1 MRLNINEKWSN
12 LIFFFQLV
20 TEEGKKERERADDKL
35 LPQAARKHQ
44 RTPPLTQRG
53 QLTNNL
59 FWKRKLI
66 FNLIPCLAKGAFSSI
81 IIWPSHIDT
90 QINQYYLIVLYLLTM
105 PDG

>member
-1 MRLNINEKWSN
+1 MEQLNI
-12 LIFFFQLV
+12 FFP
-20 TEEGKKERERADDKL
+20 TCNRGRKKERERADDKL

-44 RTPPLTQRG
+44 RTPPLTERG

-66 FNLIPCLAKGAFSSI
+66 FNLIPCLARGAFSSI

-90 QINQYYLIVLYLLTM
+90 QSRDVAIYQYYLIVLYLLTM